1 MLRGG
6 GREPGRKE
14 GSRAHMGAA
23 ATHTTC
29 SGSPPP
35 HTDRAESAP
44 PPPMMLWV
52 SHRGWKQGAPR
63 RHPAGQDHAL
73 LGTPRLRESTA
84 APTCCH
90 SHMHLYFSAPPS
102 ALLHNL
108 LWQKKQTNKKTKQL
122 PTYLQSSCPTR
133 TRLGGGLQPLL
144 LFAAFSIT
152 PFGTLQVTAP
162 HSCIPGPHQL

>member
-1 MLRGG
+1 
-6 GREPGRKE
+6 
-14 GSRAHMGAA
+14 MGAA

-84 APTCCH
+84 APTAATATCI
-90 SHMHLYFSAPPS
+90 FIF
-102 ALLHNL
+102 LLPHQQCFTICSGKRNK
-108 LWQKKQTNKKTKQL
+108 QKKNPNSCQHICRAPVL
-122 PTYLQSSCPTR
+122 PGPGWAVDYNPYFC
-133 TRLGGGLQPLL
+133 LL
-144 LFAAFSIT
+144 LLASRH
-152 PFGTLQVTAP
+152 L
-162 HSCIPGPHQL
+162 GPSK

>member
-1 MLRGG
+1 MCCGEVGG
-6 GREPGRKE
+6 SQEGREQSTH
-14 GSRAHMGAA
+14 GSCSH
-23 ATHTTC
+23 THNVLWF
-29 SGSPPP
+29 PPT

-102 ALLHNL
+102 AVLHNL
-108 LWQKKQTNKKTKQL
+108 LWQKKQTKKKTQTAANTFAEL
-122 PTYLQSSCPTR
+122 LSYQDPAGRWTTTPTSVCC
-133 TRLGGGLQPLL
+133 
-144 LFAAFSIT
+144 F
-152 PFGTLQVTAP
+152 
-162 HSCIPGPHQL
+162 